1 MRIVREVSLLQ
12 KKKIMVSRCFY
23 LLNRISQVT
32 CYQFLFLYVYVSVCQ
47 TVLPWYIEGKFGP
60 RGRVFPP
67 PLTPQERALTVR
79 IAINNTVQGTSDEKD
94 SPAA

>member
-12 KKKIMVSRCFY
+12 KKKIMVSRCFH

-32 CYQFLFLYVYVSVCQ
+32 CYQCLFLCLCVGMSKFYLFVSKVYEKVTFSVKYGILKVSLDLGAGSP
-47 TVLPWYIEGKFGP
+47 LP
-60 RGRVFPP
+60 
-67 PLTPQERALTVR
+67 
-79 IAINNTVQGTSDEKD
+79 EKD